1 MGLGGGGERGR
12 HDHVGGDRVRSEKET
27 AGKEDSC
34 PGHHGDG
41 TSTTPWA
48 GGPYGAWRR
57 VFPGRVE
64 SVPEARAWARDLLA
78 GRVGASVLDDVL
90 LLLSELTTN
99 AVAHS
104 DSGRTADGRVTVYV
118 ARTGTMVHVEVAD
131 DGSAASAPAVRVPEA
146 DDDGGRGLWLVEM
159 VAAGWGS
166 HRDGAGGSVW
176 FRVAG

>member
-1 MGLGGGGERGR
+1 M
-12 HDHVGGDRVRSEKET
+12 
-27 AGKEDSC
+27 
-34 PGHHGDG
+34 
-41 TSTTPWA
+41 
-48 GGPYGAWRR
+48 
-57 VFPGRVE
+57 E

-78 GRVGASVLDDVL
+78 EQVGGPVLDDVL
-90 LLLSELTTN
+90 LLLSELATN

-118 ARTGTMVHVEVAD
+118 VRTSATVHVEVAD
-131 DGSAASAPAVRVPEA
+131 DGSDAGAPAVRVPET

-176 FRVAG
+176 FQVAG